1 MEYIV
6 DNVISWAFVTAVV
19 YGSII
24 LIAVKAA
31 SEKEARRRE
40 DMEFWAERR

>member
-1 MEYIV
+1 MAYIV
-6 DNVISWAFVTAVV
+6 DSIISWVFVTVGV